1 MIGHDIEGP
10 LHAPDSVLAFFA
22 SSAGVRERPLHGE
35 RAETGEPMLVH
46 WTKGGAVPRD
56 PDVEVFHEGDDVSVK
71 LGGTEKQVKRVLKGL
86 RKKYGDAVP
95 DLEALPAEAK
105 RIKQPETVRM
115 GLQISLVDTRRF
127 CVKTALAAGSMAWG
141 ERFITSELAGNLRRI
156 LHAPDSLFTPDV
168 EVVDLRYV
176 ELAMEQARQ
185 MFPRPLPD
193 ISVPERG
200 PDAPWISQVILAPIP
215 RPGGV
220 ARIATFTHVLGVPTP
235 IHGVLVDGSL
245 PGEPILPLVLREQLG
260 EPAELLNIDQ
270 LAFAQLVEQDRRPED
285 LRT

>member
-1 MIGHDIEGP
+1 MP
-10 LHAPDSVLAFFA
+10 RTA
-22 SSAGVRERPLHGE
+22 SSPSSPPRPG
-35 RAETGEPMLVH
+35 
-46 WTKGGAVPRD
+46 
-56 PDVEVFHEGDDVSVK
+56 S
-71 LGGTEKQVKRVLKGL
+71 EKQVKRVLKGL

-185 MFPRPLPD
+185 MFPRPL
-193 ISVPERG
+193 
-200 PDAPWISQVILAPIP
+200 
-215 RPGGV
+215 
-220 ARIATFTHVLGVPTP
+220 
-235 IHGVLVDGSL
+235 
-245 PGEPILPLVLREQLG
+245 
-260 EPAELLNIDQ
+260 
-270 LAFAQLVEQDRRPED
+270 
-285 LRT
+285 